1 MSKNLPQVKT
11 EICSSCG
18 MCIEVCPCHSVGLDK
33 GTPVFSCPDECTPT
47 SCDDAGCG
55 CVCEDAC
62 PEGAISCSFE
72 VVLEPPAPKVDKKTP
87 TCRCKE

>member
-1 MSKNLPQVKT
+1 MNRNLPQVKT

-18 MCIEVCPCHSVGLDK
+18 SCIEVCPCHSVDLEQGE
-33 GTPVFSCPDECTPT
+33 PVFCCPDECTI
-47 SCDDAGCG
+47 SCAEASGCG

-72 VVLEPPAPKVDKKTP
+72 VILSDKPGKTSN
-87 TCRCKE
+87 KGAG